1 MDPIAL
7 AQKLQALAQSG
18 LTFSQDQFDIER
30 YEQLRALA
38 AQLMAEQFSADPLQ
52 VQSSFS
58 QQQGYA
64 TPKIDSRALIVR
76 DGKLLMVREMDDGGW
91 CLPGGWVDVG
101 DAPRQAA
108 EREVLEETGLQVRA
122 TRLLGVWDRNQHGH
136 PPHPFHIYKL
146 IFLCEELGGEL
157 AISHESLDIGFFAA
171 DDLPPLSLTRIV
183 PLQIETS
190 LRIAREGSEP
200 WCD

>member
-1 MDPIAL
+1 MNPIAL

-18 LTFSQDQFDIER
+18 LTFSQDKFDIER
-30 YEQLRALA
+30 YQQLRALA
-38 AQLMAEQFSADPLQ
+38 AQLMAEHFSATPDQLEA
-52 VQSSFS
+52 SFS

-64 TPKIDSRALIVR
+64 TPKVDSRGLILR
-76 DGKLLMVREMDDGGW
+76 DGKLLMVREAEDGGW
-91 CLPGGWVDVG
+91 SLPGGWVDVG

-108 EREVLEETGLQVRA
+108 EREVREETGLEVRA

-146 IFLCEELGGEL
+146 IFLCEEQGGEL
-157 AISHESLDIGFFAA
+157 AISHESLDIGFFAP
-171 DDLPPLSLTRIV
+171 DNLPPLSLTRIV

-190 LRIAREGSEP
+190 LRIALEGGEP

>member
-1 MDPIAL
+1 MNPIAL

-18 LTFSQDQFDIER
+18 LTFSKDKFDIER

-38 AQLMAEQFSADPLQ
+38 AQLMAQQFSTDPRQ
-52 VQSSFS
+52 VLTSFS

-64 TPKIDSRALIVR
+64 TPKVDSRALIVR
-76 DGKLLMVREMDDGGW
+76 DGKVLMVREAEDGGW

-108 EREVLEETGLQVRA
+108 EREVQEETGLHVRA

-157 AISHESLDIGFFAA
+157 AISHESLDIGFF
-171 DDLPPLSLTRIV
+171 DPDELPPLSLTRIV
-183 PLQIETS
+183 PIEIETS